1 MKSVLIILVV
11 CIILELNLV
20 HAQLRTEDEA
30 QPKRQDEQMSKLGNA
45 KIVKGTEYQQIKAVE
60 GAERQPSLLSAPAPG
75 AARVAHDGHDQQQ
88 LNAGHKIEKIADQ
101 KLESAGGIESRQFKL
116 ESKTGGA
123 QPIHDQQQQ
132 PKTALEGRIDNYGGD
147 YGHDQQQQKNNA
159 EQQQQQQQFK
169 TEQEQRRQLMTEG
182 AQAADTKM
190 TQPRVGVEPKSFEES
205 KQLSQ
210 GAARPFE
217 TKLDQPKTES
227 TASQRQFE
235 GANEQMAGP
244 DLFSTAARIASRV
257 YGDDQRQNNE
267 QQREDKFRQTQTHF
281 IEGVHGEQQA
291 NKMGAQRFVENANAD
306 TRQQGVNNREEMHQK
321 QQNNRFEQDNKNL
334 RGEQQQN
341 TKLEHDN
348 KNLRGEQQ
356 QNKLEQENKLVQAQ
370 QQNAKLEQDSRA
382 IRGEQQQ
389 NAKLEQDSESRTSRG
404 EQQQNKLEQENK
416 LVQAQQ
422 QNAKLEQDSRA
433 IRGEQQQNAKLEQDS
448 RAIRG
453 EQQQNKLEQDNK
465 QAARGEQQ
473 EVRQADPSLAL
484 ERARARERQA
494 KLEAETRVRT
504 AENRARQAKLE
515 AEARANRAILEAK
528 VRQAE
533 HRARI
538 GLGGGHADA
547 PAKQQQQQLDHPSKP
562 EQQVLEQQQK
572 QFNNQQKFGEQQAK
586 PQPQQAAENN
596 ANQPFVGQ
604 QAKNQQAV
612 EHQQANPLL
621 INTPQMRENVA
632 PQPLAA
638 AAGH

>member
-1 MKSVLIILVV
+1 MKGALILLVV

-30 QPKRQDEQMSKLGNA
+30 QPKRQDEQMSKLDNA
-45 KIVKGTEYQQIKAVE
+45 RLVKGTEYQQVKAIE
-60 GAERQPSLLSAPAPG
+60 GAERQPSLLSATAPG

-88 LNAGHKIEKIADQ
+88 LNAGHKIEKVGDWTGYYQHQQLLQIADQ
-101 KLESAGGIESRQFKL
+101 KLEGAGGIESRQFKL
-116 ESKTGGA
+116 EPKTSGA

-132 PKTALEGRIDNYGGD
+132 PKTAIEGGSSRQNEPQYRLPAQGRIDNYGGD

-159 EQQQQQQQFK
+159 EQQQQQQFK
-169 TEQEQRRQLMTEG
+169 TEQEQRRQLITEG
-182 AQAADTKM
+182 AQASVDTKM

-210 GAARPFE
+210 DAARPFE
-217 TKLDQPKTES
+217 TKLGQPKTES

-281 IEGVHGEQQA
+281 IEG
-291 NKMGAQRFVENANAD
+291 
-306 TRQQGVNNREEMHQK
+306 
-321 QQNNRFEQDNKNL
+321 
-334 RGEQQQN
+334 
-341 TKLEHDN
+341 
-348 KNLRGEQQ
+348 
-356 QNKLEQENKLVQAQ
+356 
-370 QQNAKLEQDSRA
+370 
-382 IRGEQQQ
+382 
-389 NAKLEQDSESRTSRG
+389 
-404 EQQQNKLEQENK
+404 
-416 LVQAQQ
+416 
-422 QNAKLEQDSRA
+422 
-433 IRGEQQQNAKLEQDS
+433 DS

-453 EQQQNKLEQDNK
+453 EQQQNKLEGDNK
-465 QAARGEQQ
+465 QPVRGEQQ

-494 KLEAETRVRT
+494 KLEAETR
-504 AENRARQAKLE
+504 
-515 AEARANRAILEAK
+515 AK

-547 PAKQQQQQLDHPSKP
+547 PAEQQQQQLDHPSKP
-562 EQQVLEQQQK
+562 GQVLEQQQK

-586 PQPQQAAENN
+586 PQPQQAAEHN

-638 AAGH
+638 AGH

>member
-1 MKSVLIILVV
+1 MKGALILLVV

-30 QPKRQDEQMSKLGNA
+30 QPKRQDEQMSKLDNA
-45 KIVKGTEYQQIKAVE
+45 KLVKGTEYQQAIE
-60 GAERQPSLLSAPAPG
+60 GAERQPSLLSATAPG

-101 KLESAGGIESRQFKL
+101 KLEGAGGIESRQFKL
-116 ESKTGGA
+116 EPKTNGA

-132 PKTALEGRIDNYGGD
+132 QPKTAIEGGSSRQNEPQYRLPAQGRIDNYGGD

-159 EQQQQQQQFK
+159 EQQQFK

-210 GAARPFE
+210 DAARPFE
-217 TKLDQPKTES
+217 TKLGQPKTES

-244 DLFSTAARIASRV
+244 DLFSTAARIASKV

-321 QQNNRFEQDNKNL
+321 QQNNRFEQDNKNH

-341 TKLEHDN
+341 TKLEQDN
-348 KNLRGEQQ
+348 KFVR
-356 QNKLEQENKLVQAQ
+356 AQ
-370 QQNAKLEQDSRA
+370 QQDKLEQDSRA
-382 IRGEQQQ
+382 IRGEQEQ
-389 NAKLEQDSESRTSRG
+389 NTKLEQDSESRTSRG
-404 EQQQNKLEQENK
+404 EQQQNKLEQDDK
-416 LVQAQQ
+416 LVRAQQ

-453 EQQQNKLEQDNK
+453 EQQQNKLEGDNK
-465 QAARGEQQ
+465 QPVRGEQQ

-547 PAKQQQQQLDHPSKP
+547 PAEQQQQQLDHPSKP
-562 EQQVLEQQQK
+562 GQVLEQQQK

-586 PQPQQAAENN
+586 PQPQQAAEHN

-638 AAGH
+638 AGH